1 MKPCDALLSWLLA
14 LQAWSA
20 WGMSCFSEIKFGW
33 CEYSSIDPDAPPSC
47 PDYVFSIASFQRKL
61 DSHYVFDQRPPLME
75 AFFIQRLHDDYKQS
89 LVDADCPNILLA
101 EFQLLAPSWIDLDRG
116 FSLVKKAGSF
126 ISPDLANDFV
136 MAISTSGRQL
146 YDEAMKLARE
156 ASPFQQ
162 HLMASK
168 PAAWPLQRAI
178 KRIQVAQDAVGDA
191 VGVALGIVGR
201 AVPCATEIQG
211 KSSTTSFSTKCFGMD
226 TVARVDFVVAHCRE
240 DLSWLTKQLQRV
252 PLGARLLIYEKCGAP
267 LAPDVLAAQLPT
279 EHFMAVWQI
288 DRADIGAARGDEC
301 SAYLTHI
308 LGSYEN
314 LADFTI
320 FLQSDPMDHLHFDFL
335 DLVLRSIAA
344 GTYTTPFLPL
354 NGPRHVRTLT
364 PCLQAVHEEIFKENI
379 SELLGP
385 YCCAQFAVS
394 RDAIRRHDKDFYLHM
409 LSLVDGSSN
418 VDLCGMEGTKRST
431 QCYGFEFLWHVVFG
445 EKPEP
450 PGRED
455 DVRLPL
461 HLRLKHGKEHTRR
474 NWIGVPLARDI
485 PLKMFPDHEHGNPMY
500 AE

>member
-1 MKPCDALLSWLLA
+1 
-14 LQAWSA
+14 
-20 WGMSCFSEIKFGW
+20 
-33 CEYSSIDPDAPPSC
+33 
-47 PDYVFSIASFQRKL
+47 
-61 DSHYVFDQRPPLME
+61 ME

-89 LVDADCPNILLA
+89 LVDADCPNPLIMAAILLA